1 MLNRNS
7 LPPNTFLDGSYR
19 IERVVGAGGFGITYE
34 AFDVNLGTQVA
45 VKEYFPHDF
54 GDRDGTMSVRPRSEH
69 SKELFNWGRTNFLH
83 EARTL
88 AGFDH
93 PSIVRVLRV
102 FEAHS
107 TAYMVMRFERGE
119 SLRAWL
125 KELGRKPTQA
135 ELDSIVAPLL
145 DALELLHKANY
156 LHRDVAPDNIIVRP
170 DGTPVLLDFG
180 SARRVIA
187 EMSRMVTGIVK
198 AGYSPHE
205 QYASDNR
212 LQGPWT
218 DIYALGASL
227 YFAVT
232 GRQPIEAMLRFD
244 HDAMEPAAT
253 AGGPDYRP
261 DFLAAIDACLR
272 VKPSARPQSIAVLRP
287 MLFPPKPQPEPA
299 PVSVPAVVPPTI
311 RLPSPIAAAI
321 RSGLTSARS
330 VGGGAVSKARGAV
343 KGSASNLHFAQYGAW
358 LLVSALVLLLVAGSV
373 VIYQSLQGPAT
384 VRTSQPQPRTQPAD
398 TFTSSTPSTTSEAQP
413 QPWDD
418 APARRQAEQEA
429 ERKRL
434 ADLEI
439 ESQRRAQVEKKRLAD
454 LEEQRRK
461 AADEA
466 ERKRLADIEAKR
478 LKDEEEKKRL
488 ADIEDQRRKAA
499 DEAEKQRL
507 AKLEEQRRKAAEEAE
522 KQRLA
527 KLEEQRRKAAEEEE
541 RKRLA
546 ELDQQRRREAED
558 AERQRLAAIP
568 SPEQLTF
575 YLGRIEDVLKKASC
589 FDGLA
594 DGRHEDVQAGLARF
608 AAGLQKHGLQK
619 PAMIQLATATNGG
632 IETWLKE
639 AGELRVGACVAP
651 APRPQAQPQ
660 QRPQVAPQA
669 RPQRPPSY
677 SAPRGP
683 GTITG
688 IQ

>member
-1 MLNRNS
+1 MLNRHT

-45 VKEYFPHDF
+45 IKEYFPHDF

-93 PSIVRVLRV
+93 PNIVRVQRV

-107 TAYMVMRFERGE
+107 TAYMVMRFERGN

-135 ELDSIVAPLL
+135 EIDSIAAPLL
-145 DALELLHKANY
+145 NALELLHQANY

-180 SARRVIA
+180 SARRVVA

-232 GRQPIEAMLRFD
+232 GRQPIEAMLRLD
-244 HDAMEPAAT
+244 QDAMEPAAS

-261 DFLAAIDACLR
+261 SFLAAIDACLR
-272 VKPSARPQSIAVLRP
+272 VRPSERPQSIAQLRP
-287 MLFPPKPQPEPA
+287 QLFP
-299 PVSVPAVVPPTI
+299 PVSVP
-311 RLPSPIAAAI
+311 LPVSEPIKIPKTSPIAVAM
-321 RSGLTSARS
+321 RSGLTSVKSSLTSVRS
-330 VGGGAVSKARGAV
+330 AGVGAVSKARGAV
-343 KGSASNLHFAQYGAW
+343 KDSASNLHFAQYGAW
-358 LLVSALVLLLVAGSV
+358 LLATALVLLLVAGSV

-384 VRTSQPQPRTQPAD
+384 VRTSQTQSAD
-398 TFTSSTPSTTSEAQP
+398 SFSTTSTPSTTSEAQP

-418 APARRQAEQEA
+418 TPSRRQAEQEA

-434 ADLEI
+434 ADLET
-439 ESQRRAQVEKKRLAD
+439 QRRQQAEKKRLAD
-454 LEEQRRK
+454 LEDQRRK
-461 AADEA
+461 SADEA
-466 ERKRLADIEAKR
+466 ERKRLAEIEAKR

-488 ADIEDQRRKAA
+488 AEAEDQRRKTAE
-499 DEAEKQRL
+499 EAEKQRL
-507 AKLEEQRRKAAEEAE
+507 ARLEEQRRKAAEEAE

-546 ELDQQRRREAED
+546 DLDTQRRREAED
-558 AERQRLAAIP
+558 AERQRLVSLP

-575 YLGRIEDVLKKASC
+575 YVGRIEEILKKAAC
-589 FDGLA
+589 FEGLV
-594 DGRHEDVQAGLARF
+594 DGRNEDLQTGLSRF
-608 AAGLQKHGLQK
+608 AAGLQKQGIQK
-619 PAMIQLATATNGG
+619 PGLIQLATATNGT

-639 AGELRVGACVAP
+639 AGELRVGACTAP
-651 APRPQAQPQ
+651 VAPRPQAQPQ
-660 QRPQVAPQA
+660 QKPQVAPQP